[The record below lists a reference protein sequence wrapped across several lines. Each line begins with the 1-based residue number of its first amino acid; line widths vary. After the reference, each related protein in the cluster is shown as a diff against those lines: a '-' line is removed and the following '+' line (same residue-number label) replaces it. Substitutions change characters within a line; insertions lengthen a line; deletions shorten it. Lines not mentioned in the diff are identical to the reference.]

1 MRRHLAGLMALVLLG
16 IAVVVCM
23 YAPLEGYRAGALVG
37 MRVGIVLGVL
47 WLAWPD
53 LDRLPRWAWFV
64 LPAGLIAL
72 IYVKGVV
79 VYALPVLIAATAAY
93 LFYRR
98 LRRPV

>member
-1 MRRHLAGLMALVLLG
+1 MRRHLAGLIAFTLFCVA
-16 IAVVVCM
+16 AVVCT
-23 YAPLEGYRAGALVG
+23 YPPLEGYEPTALAGL
-37 MRVGIVLGVL
+37 RVGIVLGVL

-64 LPAGLIAL
+64 LPVGLIAL
-72 IYVKGVV
+72 IYAKVAV
-79 VYALPVLIAATAAY
+79 VYALPMLIAATAAY